1 MVGAIS
7 LVDVG
12 RSFRAGKTE
21 FRAVDGVSLEIAGG
35 EFVSLL
41 GSSGCGK
48 TTTLRMI
55 AGLDQPTAGKILVDG
70 TDITHVPASHRNMRM
85 MFQDLAL
92 FPHLT
97 VADNVAFGLR
107 LRRARGGGLGRAEI
121 GERVARYLDMVRL
134 DKLAE
139 RMPHQLSGGQRQRV
153 ALARALATEPPIV
166 LFDEPLGALDAG
178 LRRSMQTELRA
189 IQQELGK
196 TFVFVTHDQEEAF
209 SMSDRIAVMSHGR
222 VLQYGSPQAIY
233 HEPADTEVAAF
244 VGTANMFP
252 GHVVAVDADGAR
264 VRLANGLELRGR
276 ATAGVGIGDAVTVAF
291 RAEAAI
297 LGEPGF
303 DVEVLGNSFLGAR
316 IEQAVDLGGGLTAVV
331 HSRHP
336 LEKGARTS
344 FSLAP
349 RDVRILVS

>member
-1 MVGAIS
+1 MAGAIS
-7 LVDVG
+7 LVGVG

-21 FRAVDGVSLEIAGG
+21 FHAVHQLNLDIAGG

-70 TDITHVPASHRNMRM
+70 EDITHVPASHRNMRM

-92 FPHLT
+92 FPHLS

-107 LRRARGGGLGRAEI
+107 LRRARGAGLGRADI
-121 GERVARYLDMVRL
+121 AARVTRYLDMVRL
-134 DKLAE
+134 GKLAD

-178 LRRSMQTELRA
+178 LRRSMQAELRA
-189 IQQELGK
+189 IQQDLGK

-209 SMSDRIAVMSHGR
+209 SMSDRIAVMSGGR
-222 VLQYGSPQAIY
+222 VLQYDTPQTIY
-233 HEPADTEVAAF
+233 QAPIDREVAAF
-244 VGTANMFP
+244 VGTENLFP
-252 GHVVAVDADGAR
+252 ASVVRMEGGVTVAR
-264 VRLANGLELRGR
+264 LENGLEMRGV
-276 ATAGVGIGDAVTVAF
+276 AVQPAGAGERVTVAF

-303 DVEVLGNSFLGAR
+303 GAEVRGWSFLGAR
-316 IEQAVDLGGGLTAVV
+316 FEQVVDLGGGVTALV
-331 HSRHP
+331 HSRQP
-336 LEKGARTS
+336 LEQGSTTS

-349 RDVRILVS
+349 QDVRILAS